1 MLYDEAVEA
10 TSELLCLHWLLLYAT
25 SVEHTGCHCL
35 IDAAASKIADCFE
48 ICLIVVG
55 RGEINLYLN
64 LFISTVSA

>member
-35 IDAAASKIADCFE
+35 IDAAASKIADCFG
-48 ICLIVVG
+48 ICLIVVSFFFFFFCQNFRLKG
-55 RGEINLYLN
+55 
-64 LFISTVSA
+64 

>member
-25 SVEHTGCHCL
+25 SVEHTGCHYL

-48 ICLIVVG
+48 ICLIVVSFFFFFCQNFRLKG
-55 RGEINLYLN
+55 
-64 LFISTVSA
+64 